1 MIYITGDKHG
11 DFSSI
16 FDFCYKF
23 KTTRKDIM
31 IVLGDAGINYF
42 ANSKDYILKNSL
54 LQYPITFFL
63 IHGNHEERPE
73 NIEGYKKK
81 KFHGGI
87 VYYEEDYPN
96 LLFAKDAEIYNFNN
110 NKVLVIGGAY
120 SVDKPYRLLYG
131 YNWYPSEQPSL
142 KTKNKVLEVLKKN
155 NNKIDVILSHTCP
168 FKYIP
173 REVFISGVDQSSV
186 DNSLEY
192 YLDDIEN
199 NTDYKYWYC
208 GHFHTEKKIDKIR
221 FMFND
226 IDEFIN

>member
-11 DFSSI
+11 DFNSI

-73 NIEGYKKK
+73 NIDSYKKK

-87 VYYEEDYPN
+87 VYYEEEYPN

-221 FMFND
+221 FMYND

>member
-1 MIYITGDKHG
+1 M
-11 DFSSI
+11 
-16 FDFCYKF
+16 
-23 KTTRKDIM
+23 
-31 IVLGDAGINYF
+31 
-42 ANSKDYILKNSL
+42 
-54 LQYPITFFL
+54 
-63 IHGNHEERPE
+63 
-73 NIEGYKKK
+73 
-81 KFHGGI
+81 
-87 VYYEEDYPN
+87 
-96 LLFAKDAEIYNFNN
+96 FAKDAEIYNFNN

-131 YNWYPSEQPSL
+131 YNWYSSEQPSL

-155 NNKIDVILSHTCP
+155 NSKIDVILSHTCP

>member
-16 FDFCYKF
+16 FDFCYKY

-31 IVLGDAGINYF
+31 IVLGDAGINYY

-73 NIEGYKKK
+73 NISSYKKK

-87 VYYEEDYPN
+87 VYYEDEYPN

-208 GHFHTEKKIDKIR
+208 GHFHTEKKIDKII

>member
-11 DFSSI
+11 DFISI
-16 FDFCYKF
+16 FDFCYKY

-73 NIEGYKKK
+73 NISSYKKK

-192 YLDDIEN
+192 YLDEIEN